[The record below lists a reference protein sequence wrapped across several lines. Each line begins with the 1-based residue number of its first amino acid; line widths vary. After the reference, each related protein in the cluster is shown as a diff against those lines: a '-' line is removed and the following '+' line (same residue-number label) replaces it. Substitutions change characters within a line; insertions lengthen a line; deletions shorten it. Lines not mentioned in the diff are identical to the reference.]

1 MLSNKKTV
9 RAALLEQRNTLK
21 KSNRWAELNAELC
34 QSAADWL
41 SRATTQT
48 IGLFYPIGSEP

>member
-21 KSNRWAELNAELC
+21 KSNRWAELNDELC
-34 QSAADWL
+34 QSA
-41 SRATTQT
+41 Q
-48 IGLFYPIGSEP
+48 IG